1 MTAPAMKDNRDRWRA
16 AAIFLLYLA
25 IALICFGRGLPGHF
39 GSYYVGRETDPPQTM
54 WFFNWWRFS
63 LSHGLNPFVT
73 DWVWA
78 PLGINLAWTT
88 FVPLPS
94 LISIPLQVTIGEP
107 ATYNII
113 AMLMPLLAAYTAFL
127 LCRRVTG
134 ALWPSV
140 LGGYLFGFSPY
151 MLGQMLGHM
160 VCIVFFPVPLIALIA
175 LKRLDDEISAGWFAL
190 MLATLLI
197 VQFLCAVELFATVTL
212 VGGFSL
218 LLALLVFDG
227 DVRTRL
233 LRLVTPIIGGYLI
246 STAILSPYLYYM
258 LALGRPS
265 GPIWPPSFFSADLIG
280 FLVPRQTVWWG
291 SADFATAISRHFV
304 GNIMENGD
312 YLGVV
317 LIVFVEI
324 FRRRFWPAP
333 AAKFLTILFLAIVI
347 AALGPNLHVAGVQG
361 IPMPWAVFQHLPLIE
376 HILPVRFM
384 MYAFLV
390 VAVMAAIWFASSS
403 AGTVSKVAGAAIIVA
418 SIAPNLHAS
427 FWVSDLHLPAFFA
440 DRAYASELEPRE
452 VILPLPWA
460 QKGNSMYWQLKSDMY
475 FRMAGG
481 WTGFSPFEFDR
492 MPIVNY
498 FFGQTDLPEA
508 GDQLKAFLAR
518 FAVTAIVADPSYAGF
533 HTLQPVLESLAVAA
547 QPSGGVLLYKIPPA
561 ELAPYA
567 KLSATDVEARAI
579 ALRFDTI
586 LAAAAH
592 YVAGGNDL
600 QNLSGPELQ
609 RLNLLPPGW
618 KAADGPYSLRDWSIG
633 GLQDKRIAIVLLGS
647 LDGVKP
653 LLDRYF
659 GKVDELDYPA
669 PSRWNPH
676 SRLSNDRMGK
686 MLMILDRAELE
697 AAAAQLKSSPPPE
710 MTNPFLHADSR

>member
-1 MTAPAMKDNRDRWRA
+1 MIAPTMKDSRDRWQA
-16 AAIFLLYLA
+16 AGIFLVYL
-25 IALICFGRGLPGHF
+25 LVTLVCFAHSLPGHF
-39 GSYYVGRETDPPQTM
+39 GDYYIGRETDPTQTM

-63 LSHGLNPFVT
+63 LSHGLNPFLT

-107 ATYNII
+107 ATYNIV
-113 AMLMPLLAAYTAFL
+113 AMLMPLLAAYGAFL

-134 ALWPSV
+134 ALWPSFF
-140 LGGYLFGFSPY
+140 GGYLFGFSPY

-160 VCIVFFPVPLIALIA
+160 VCIVFFPVPLIALIT
-175 LKRLDDEISAGWFAL
+175 LKRLDDEISATWFAL
-190 MLATLLI
+190 ILAALLI
-197 VQFLCAVELFATVTL
+197 VQSLCAIELFATVTL

-233 LRLVTPIIGGYLI
+233 LDLVTPIIGGYLI
-246 STAILSPYLYYM
+246 SITILSPYLYYM
-258 LALGRPS
+258 LAFGRPS

-304 GNIMENGD
+304 GDIMENGD

-333 AAKFLTILFLAIVI
+333 AGKFLTILFFAIIV

-361 IPMPWAVFQHLPLIE
+361 IPMPWAVFQRLPLIE
-376 HILPVRFM
+376 HVLPVRLM
-384 MYAFLV
+384 MYASLV
-390 VAVMAAIWFASSS
+390 VAVMVAMWFASRSTS
-403 AGTVSKVAGAAIIVA
+403 LLKQFAAAAIIFV
-418 SIAPNLHAS
+418 SVAPNPRAS
-427 FWVSDLHLPAFFA
+427 FWVSSLDLPAFFTG
-440 DRAYASELEPRE
+440 RTYATELQPRE
-452 VILPLPWA
+452 IILPLPWA
-460 QKGNSMYWQLKSDMY
+460 QTGNSMYWQLKSDMY

-481 WTGFSPFEFDR
+481 WTGISPFEFDR

-508 GDQLKAFLAR
+508 GDQLKAYLAR

-533 HTLQPVLESLAVAA
+533 RTFQPALESIGVAA
-547 QPSGGVLLYKIPPA
+547 QLSGGVLLYKIPPA
-561 ELAPYA
+561 EFAPYA
-567 KLSATDVEARAI
+567 KLSGADLEARAA

-586 LAAAAH
+586 LAAAAN
-592 YVAGGNDL
+592 YVAGGNEL
-600 QNLSGPELQ
+600 QNLSALELQ
-609 RLNLLPPGW
+609 RFKLLPPGW
-618 KAADGPYSLRDWSIG
+618 QVANGPYSLHDWSIG
-633 GLQDKRIAIVLLGS
+633 VLQDKRIAIVLLGS
-647 LDGVKP
+647 PDGVKP

-669 PSRWNPH
+669 PSRWDPH
-676 SRLSNDRMGK
+676 SSPPKDQMGK
-686 MLMILDRAELE
+686 MLMILDRAQLE

-710 MTNPFLHADSR
+710 MITPFLRADSR